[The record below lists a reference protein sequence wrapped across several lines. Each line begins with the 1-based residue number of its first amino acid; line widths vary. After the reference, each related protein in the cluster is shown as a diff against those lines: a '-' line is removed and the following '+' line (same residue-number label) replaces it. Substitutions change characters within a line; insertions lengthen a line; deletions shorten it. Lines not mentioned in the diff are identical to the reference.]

1 MQVTEIAG
9 FELISD
15 IVRQNSACKFYRMP
29 LGEEALVPV
38 DIGCLLDI
46 MLAEEKP
53 YNPYYEC
60 QNEVLPLL
68 FNFKTFPDKNYD
80 DFEIIKGKHFWV
92 LYRRLYNY
100 EASIVSVIE
109 SSHEMRR
116 KYEKISPR

>member
-46 MLAEEKP
+46 MLAEEKT
-53 YNPYYEC
+53 YNP
-60 QNEVLPLL
+60 
-68 FNFKTFPDKNYD
+68 
-80 DFEIIKGKHFWV
+80 
-92 LYRRLYNY
+92 
-100 EASIVSVIE
+100 
-109 SSHEMRR
+109 
-116 KYEKISPR
+116 